1 MNQNDLFKKI
11 KRNCYFFIRKI
22 MLFFPNLIYSNKKH
36 KYVFILSPPFS
47 GSTLLN
53 QILSSSKNVSC
64 NNNIGTR
71 EGQTL
76 PGVKEIIFNS
86 NRWDKNKK
94 LPWQKIKKI
103 WRSHWYLKKPI
114 LLDKSTTNIMRIDDL
129 IKTFGTSYFICLIRN
144 PYAICEGI
152 MRRSGKSAKDAAKF
166 TVDCLNYQMLNIQN
180 NENILFFSYED
191 LCDNTDNIINKIKNY
206 LIELNDID
214 ANQKFKA
221 HNYKTKKSM
230 YITNLNEDKIKKIQ
244 QKDLLTINN
253 YFRDNKDLLD
263 FFNYKLIS
271 Y

>member
-1 MNQNDLFKKI
+1 MIKDNLLSKI
-11 KRNCYFFIRKI
+11 IRYCYYYFRKI
-22 MLFFPNLIYSNKKH
+22 ILIIPNLIYSNKKH

-76 PGVKEIIFNS
+76 PIVKKIIFDS
-86 NRWDKNKK
+86 NRWEKNKK
-94 LPWQKIKKI
+94 LPWDKIKKI
-103 WRSHWYLKKPI
+103 WRSYWYLKKPI
-114 LLDKSTTNIMRIDDL
+114 LLDKSTTNIMRINDL
-129 IKTFGTSYFICLIRN
+129 INTFELTYFICLIRN

-152 MRRSGKSAKDAAKF
+152 MRRSGKSAADAAKF
-166 TVDCLNYQMLNIQN
+166 TVDCLNYQMQNIQK

-230 YITNLNEDKIKKIQ
+230 YITNLNDEKIKKIQ
-244 QKDLLTINN
+244 KKDLLTINN
-253 YFRDNKDLLD
+253 YFREHKDLLD